1 MEVAGETS
9 GWYLVGIMQQD
20 PEIRAERLR
29 RLVALE
35 VARIVD
41 GLESR
46 RDFLLQMWGRHR
58 DRQPFLDTIHN
69 RWKTIG
75 FPDLALLEP
84 EEVAA
89 IDGFFAKLDEFK
101 LYVSYTQDM
110 PTSMA
115 ERYDFA
121 VERLRAWAETALGQ
135 IGGAPERPDVFDPD
149 DRAGFLLSLPKTEV
163 SNPDLHSHSAGEV
176 EEE

>member
-1 MEVAGETS
+1 
-9 GWYLVGIMQQD
+9 MQQN
-20 PEIRAERLR
+20 PEQRAERLR

-46 RDFLLQMWGRHR
+46 RDFLLRMWGRHR

-75 FPDLALLEP
+75 FPDLALLDP

-89 IDGFFAKLDEFK
+89 VDGFFAKLDEFK

-121 VERLRAWAETALGQ
+121 VERLRAWAEVALEQ
-135 IGGAPERPDVFDPD
+135 LGGAPEGPSVFDSD
-149 DRAGFLLSLPKTEV
+149 DRAGFLLSLPESDV
-163 SNPDLHSHSAGEV
+163 NNPGHEPHNAREV

>member
-1 MEVAGETS
+1 ME
-9 GWYLVGIMQQD
+9 QN
-20 PEIRAERLR
+20 PEVRAERLR
-29 RLVALE
+29 RLIALE

-75 FPDLALLEP
+75 FPDLALLEVD
-84 EEVAA
+84 EVAV

-101 LYVSYTQDM
+101 LYISYTQDM
-110 PTSMA
+110 PTTLT

-121 VERLRAWAETALGQ
+121 VERLRAWAEITLEG
-135 IGGAPERPDVFDPD
+135 IGGPPQRSDVFDSE
-149 DRAGFLLSLPKTEV
+149 DRAGFLLSLPNEDV
-163 SNPDLHSHSAGEV
+163 NNPVAEPHSAGEV